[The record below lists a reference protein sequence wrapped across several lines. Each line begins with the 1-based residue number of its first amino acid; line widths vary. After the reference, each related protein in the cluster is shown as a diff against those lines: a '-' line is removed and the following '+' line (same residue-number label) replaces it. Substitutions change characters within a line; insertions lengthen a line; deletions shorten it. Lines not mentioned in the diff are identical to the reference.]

1 MVNLISNYTIVI
13 RHMKIEPNFN
23 QSRKDSIC
31 KSVVFKLTT
40 FIITLLLLN
49 NQISIKLVHSG
60 FVRVVI
66 LTSVKTIEIISFYIK
81 TL

>member
-1 MVNLISNYTIVI
+1 
-13 RHMKIEPNFN
+13 MKIEPNFN
-23 QSRKDSIC
+23 QSRKDFIC
-31 KSVVFKLTT
+31 KSAVSKLKA
-40 FIITLLLLN
+40 FIITLLLN
-49 NQISIKLVHSG
+49 NQIYIKLVHSG

>member
-31 KSVVFKLTT
+31 KSVVFKLTA
-40 FIITLLLLN
+40 FIITLFN

>member
-13 RHMKIEPNFN
+13 RHMKIKPNFN
-23 QSRKDSIC
+23 QSRKDFIC
-31 KSVVFKLTT
+31 KSVVSKLKA
-40 FIITLLLLN
+40 FIITLLLN

-66 LTSVKTIEIISFYIK
+66 LTSVKTIEIISF
-81 TL
+81 

>member
-1 MVNLISNYTIVI
+1 
-13 RHMKIEPNFN
+13 MKIEPNFN
-23 QSRKDSIC
+23 QSRKDFIC
-31 KSVVFKLTT
+31 NSVVSKLKA
-40 FIITLLLLN
+40 FIITLFN
-49 NQISIKLVHSG
+49 YQISIKLVHSG

>member
-23 QSRKDSIC
+23 QSRKDFIC
-31 KSVVFKLTT
+31 KSVVSKLKA
-40 FIITLLLLN
+40 FIITLLLL

>member
-31 KSVVFKLTT
+31 KSVVFKLTA
-40 FIITLLLLN
+40 FIITLFN
-49 NQISIKLVHSG
+49 NQISIKLVH
-60 FVRVVI
+60 
-66 LTSVKTIEIISFYIK
+66 
-81 TL
+81 